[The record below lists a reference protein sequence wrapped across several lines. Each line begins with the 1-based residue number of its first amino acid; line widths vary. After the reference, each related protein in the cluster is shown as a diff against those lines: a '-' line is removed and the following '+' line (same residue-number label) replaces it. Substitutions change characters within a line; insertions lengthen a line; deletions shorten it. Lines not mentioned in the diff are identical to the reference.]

1 MIDRSWILGDIIT
14 CQIDMPVR
22 KLYANPLVRAD
33 AGCVA
38 LMRGPLVYA
47 FEGIDNGEDL
57 SALRIPRDASIQI
70 RPFQPDLLG
79 GIVPLQVSGKRK
91 KKMDVLYSE
100 CPPEEEDALL
110 QAIPYYNWCNRGKTH
125 MKVWMQE

>member
-1 MIDRSWILGDIIT
+1 MGDIIT

-91 KKMDVLYSE
+91 KKNGCALFRMPARGRR
-100 CPPEEEDALL
+100 CPAAGNSLL
-110 QAIPYYNWCNRGKTH
+110 
-125 MKVWMQE
+125 

>member
-1 MIDRSWILGDIIT
+1 
-14 CQIDMPVR
+14 MPVR

-79 GIVPLQVSGKRK
+79 GIVQLQVSGKRK